1 MPSSSALKEFTD
13 SLSIAEEL
21 LKIER
26 GYSNPPKSHE
36 QKAVQGL
43 RGGVSVLVVASFERF
58 LKECIEE
65 QLTTLTTHPAISLN
79 NLPDELKVC
88 STFNTL
94 ERAMKGQRFQK
105 APPKKD
111 RLTDVEAACR
121 RVISN
126 VVNPDSFSA
135 VGANPNSDR
144 VGEMMKNLAIRDVF
158 TVLHSRFERKWRKP
172 VAHTFIRDKLDEIV
186 NRRHRVAHTA
196 LALGISRGQLKE
208 SVRFLKILA
217 ELLDDEVRRKI
228 SGFR

>member
-1 MPSSSALKEFTD
+1 
-13 SLSIAEEL
+13 
-21 LKIER
+21 
-26 GYSNPPKSHE
+26 
-36 QKAVQGL
+36 
-43 RGGVSVLVVASFERF
+43 LVVASFERF